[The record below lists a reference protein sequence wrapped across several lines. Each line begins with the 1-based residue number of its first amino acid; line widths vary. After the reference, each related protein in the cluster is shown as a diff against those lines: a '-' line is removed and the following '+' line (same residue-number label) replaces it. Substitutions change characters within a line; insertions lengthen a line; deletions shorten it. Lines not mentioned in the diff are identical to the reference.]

1 MIAIRQ
7 KQRQNIRKEG
17 IRNGTAKREK
27 DRNQN
32 FKETI
37 TIKLVAAVVGSAVI
51 AVSVLLAVVYDKMSK
66 TLLEKK

>member
-32 FKETI
+32 FKETKRDGNHDKAGGGCRGERRHCGI
-37 TIKLVAAVVGSAVI
+37 RVVGGRV
-51 AVSVLLAVVYDKMSK
+51 
-66 TLLEKK
+66 